1 MIVKKNDI
9 NIRVREKIEKEHFLD
24 ENGNPVRFSRNKQM
38 DGGLI
43 IVVFLMICFGMVMLF
58 SASMTEG
65 FASEGDPMFFIQ
77 KQGLFT
83 IAGILAAIFIA
94 AFIPIRKFDNIVV
107 VIILFLLATLLIAL
121 IFIPKNNDI
130 IYGVKLNGARRWV
143 SIFGFQFQ
151 PTELAKIALV
161 FCFAGYTSWVKRR
174 RAAGGLAA
182 RKRYLQGW
190 YDGFLDLV
198 IPVAAIAVWM
208 VMILFQPHV
217 SCLVIMALLS
227 LFLFLTAKIPLRSWV
242 TGIVMLILIGGI
254 LILVLMVLLPL
265 LPDNMKNY
273 VDFKYVIERLDIF
286 SGSSE
291 ASEAAK
297 YQTTQSL
304 NAIGSGGIFGVG
316 IGNSIQ
322 KWGYLPMQYND
333 YIFSIIAEEL
343 GLIGAC
349 SVMLLFIIY
358 MIMGVRVSSKAATI
372 HGCLIAFG
380 YTMLITIQAF
390 LNIGVATKAIPPTG
404 ITLPF
409 FSYGGTSTMFFF
421 IAIGLLLCV
430 SKSGIRMKRDR
441 ALS

>member
-9 NIRVREKIEKEHFLD
+9 NIRVREKIEKEHYLD

-38 DGGLI
+38 DAGLI

-107 VIILFLLATLLIAL
+107 VIILFLLATLLIAA
-121 IFIPKNNDI
+121 IFIPKNNPI

-174 RAAGGLAA
+174 RAAGGLVA
-182 RKRYLQGW
+182 RRRYLQAW
-190 YDGFLDLV
+190 YDGVLDLV

-208 VMILFQPHV
+208 VMIVLQPHV

-227 LFLFLTAKIPLRSWV
+227 LFLFLSAKIPLRSWT
-242 TGIVMLILIGGI
+242 TGITMLLLIGGVLILI
-254 LILVLMVLLPL
+254 LMAVFPVLPE
-265 LPDNMKNY
+265 NIKHY
-273 VDFKYVIERLDIF
+273 VDFKYVLERLDIF
-286 SGSSE
+286 SGSAE

-358 MIMGVRVSSKAATI
+358 MIMGVRVSGKAATI

-430 SKSGIRMKRDR
+430 SKSGIRMKKDR
-441 ALS
+441 SQS

>member
-1 MIVKKNDI
+1 MKKNDI